1 MYLCTPRSVNSLN
14 HALSEITFASP
25 AICEYP
31 LHEALLFLSNVR
43 ASGNGKSSMTVRV
56 LF

>member
-31 LHEALLFLSNVR
+31 LHKALLLLSSVKVK
-43 ASGNGKSSMTVRV
+43 GNGESSMTVRV